1 MTMTLSFKQ
10 KFGVWFGI
18 IMHYLLTFGTPIISA
33 YFLLA
38 QDKFEENGKG
48 GIFFYLII
56 AVFGTA
62 LIIGLVK
69 LISKQKSNLI
79 KTMFRWSVKMAVLG
93 FFMIMINY
101 IDYNIE
107 SLLMV
112 LYTAAGGFFLGF
124 LIESYLVL
132 KYKEYIREVGVF

>member
-1 MTMTLSFKQ
+1 MIMTLSLKQ
-10 KFGVWFGI
+10 KIGVWFGI

-56 AVFGTA
+56 TVFGTA
-62 LIIGLVK
+62 LIVGLVK

-93 FFMIMINY
+93 FFMIMIHY

-107 SLLMV
+107 ALLMV
-112 LYTAAGGFFLGF
+112 LYTAAGGFFFGF
-124 LIESYLVL
+124 LIESLLVL